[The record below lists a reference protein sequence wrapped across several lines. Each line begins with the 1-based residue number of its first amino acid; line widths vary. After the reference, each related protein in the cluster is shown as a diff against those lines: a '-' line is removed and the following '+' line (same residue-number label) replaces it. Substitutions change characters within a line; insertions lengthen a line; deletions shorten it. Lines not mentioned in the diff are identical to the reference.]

1 MKILDYCVACVA
13 NFERVSAGR
22 EDASASAN
30 KVMSRNCDDC
40 HKNQFPTTKK
50 SPRFFKVLLASLNCL
65 INNREETFKESSQ

>member
-30 KVMSRNCDDC
+30 KVMSRNCDDL
-40 HKNQFPTTKK
+40 
-50 SPRFFKVLLASLNCL
+50 S
-65 INNREETFKESSQ
+65 